1 MRPAPHPNSEAA
13 VTRPA
18 ADTPEL
24 AIDAHVAGLPP
35 SWPEA
40 LRLAAQLR
48 QFDANTTVFRRG
60 QPVQAVYQVQAG
72 RVLLRRDEAG
82 GESITLQSA
91 GPGDF
96 VAEAS
101 LFSARY
107 HCDGVCPVASQLL
120 VLPAQTV
127 LASLRLDST
136 FAIDW
141 IRLLS
146 RQLMQS
152 RARAERLTLRSPRE
166 RILHCLRLEG
176 DARGV
181 FTVPGS
187 LMQWARALGIAH
199 ETLYRT
205 LAQLERDGFIARDGT
220 RVVLTGNP
228 PTRPDQGA

>member
-1 MRPAPHPNSEAA
+1 MPPTPHPNNGSA
-13 VTRPA
+13 VTKPA
-18 ADTPEL
+18 VDMPER

-48 QFDANTTVFRRG
+48 RFDANTTVFRRG

-72 RVLLRRDEAG
+72 RVLLRRDEARG
-82 GESITLQSA
+82 GSITLQTA

-107 HCDGVCPVASQLL
+107 HCDGVCPVASKLL
-120 VLPAQTV
+120 VLPAKAV

-146 RQLMQS
+146 QALMQS

-187 LMQWARALGIAH
+187 LIQWSRALGIAH
-199 ETLYRT
+199 ETLYRV
-205 LAQLERDGFIARDGT
+205 LAELEREGFVARDGA
-220 RVVLTGNP
+220 RVVLTRNP
-228 PTRPDQGA
+228 PT

>member
-1 MRPAPHPNSEAA
+1 M
-13 VTRPA
+13 
-18 ADTPEL
+18 DTPEM
-24 AIDAHVAGLPP
+24 AINGHVAGLPS

-48 QFDANTTVFRRG
+48 QFDTNTTVFHRG
-60 QPVQAVYQVQAG
+60 QPVKAVYQVLSG

-82 GESITLQSA
+82 GESITLQTA

-107 HCDGVCPVASQLL
+107 HCDAVCPVASQLL
-120 VLPAQTV
+120 VLPAKTV

-146 RQLMQS
+146 QALMQS

-199 ETLYRT
+199 ETLYRV
-205 LAQLERDGFIARDGT
+205 LAELEREGFVARDGARVALT
-220 RVVLTGNP
+220 RNP
-228 PTRPDQGA
+228 PT

>member
-1 MRPAPHPNSEAA
+1 MRPAPHPNNESA
-13 VTRPA
+13 VTKPA
-18 ADTPEL
+18 VDTPEM
-24 AIDAHVAGLPP
+24 AINGHVAGLPS

-48 QFDANTTVFRRG
+48 QFDTNTTVFHRG
-60 QPVQAVYQVQAG
+60 QPVKAVYQVLSG

-82 GESITLQSA
+82 GESITLQTA

-107 HCDGVCPVASQLL
+107 HCDAVCPVASQLL
-120 VLPAQTV
+120 VLPAKTV

-146 RQLMQS
+146 QALMQS

-199 ETLYRT
+199 ETLYRV
-205 LAQLERDGFIARDGT
+205 LAELEREGFVARDGARVALT
-220 RVVLTGNP
+220 RNP
-228 PTRPDQGA
+228 PT

>member
-1 MRPAPHPNSEAA
+1 M
-13 VTRPA
+13 
-18 ADTPEL
+18 
-24 AIDAHVAGLPP
+24 AINGHVAGLPS

-48 QFDANTTVFRRG
+48 QFDTNTTVFHRG
-60 QPVQAVYQVQAG
+60 QPVKAVYQVLSG

-82 GESITLQSA
+82 GESITLQTA

-107 HCDGVCPVASQLL
+107 HCDAVCPVASQLL
-120 VLPAQTV
+120 VLPAKTV

-146 RQLMQS
+146 QALMQS

-199 ETLYRT
+199 ETLYRV
-205 LAQLERDGFIARDGT
+205 LAELEREGFVARDGARVALT
-220 RVVLTGNP
+220 RNP
-228 PTRPDQGA
+228 PT